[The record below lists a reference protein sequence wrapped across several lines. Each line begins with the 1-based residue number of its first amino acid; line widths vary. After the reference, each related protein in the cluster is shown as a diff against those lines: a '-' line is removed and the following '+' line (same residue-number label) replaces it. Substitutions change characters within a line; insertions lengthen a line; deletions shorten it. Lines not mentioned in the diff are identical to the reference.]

1 MAQKDYGISTG
12 LSVSGNITTAGNL
25 IVTGNIIA
33 NTNYLNLASSN
44 LTATGGSLTG
54 ITGASTTFLATNFS
68 SGNIRLTGNLT
79 TTGNLNTTG
88 NINTT
93 GNLNLIG
100 NFTQTG
106 NTNVIGTLLLNGE
119 NVNTTRSQQLAYSIL
134 FGS

>member
-1 MAQKDYGISTG
+1 MSQKDYGISTG

-25 IVTGNIIA
+25 IVSGNIIA
-33 NTNYLNLASSN
+33 NPVFNNLGSSN

-68 SGNIRLTGNLT
+68 SANIRLSGNLT

-88 NINTT
+88 DLNTT
-93 GNLNLIG
+93 GNINLTG
-100 NFTQTG
+100 NFVQTG
-106 NTNVIGTLLLNGE
+106 TTSVNGTLLVNGE
-119 NVNTTRSQQLAYSIL
+119 NVNTTRAQQLAYGIL